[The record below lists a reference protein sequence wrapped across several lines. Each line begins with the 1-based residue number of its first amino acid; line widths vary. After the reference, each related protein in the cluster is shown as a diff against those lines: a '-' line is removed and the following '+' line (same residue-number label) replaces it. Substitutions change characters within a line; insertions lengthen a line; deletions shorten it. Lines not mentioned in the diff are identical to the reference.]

1 MAFKVKLPRRPQ
13 NRSRATTRTIR
24 KLFIFRKYGR
34 VGKTRHSMRRR
45 DIKRKHPH
53 RRGED
58 EQNPEECHRRVETPP
73 QAWGRLVKKGANL
86 LICGNTPPGV
96 GKTLWRFMRA
106 QEIQKHPHRRGEDFK
121 CAGCHLAKIETPPQA
136 WGRRHFK
143 FQFTAIFRNTPTGVG
158 KTASLHSGTS
168 QPKKHPHRRGEDSKE
183 SLNFLTNAL
192 CHHSL
197 SFSRTSCNP
206 LMRTSSRR

>member
-58 EQNPEECHRRVETPP
+58 IPTAQGFQPLKETPPQAWGRHDSVMDSHLEHRNTPTGVGKTPPKCRICSPWWKHPHRRGEDHISLSTCPQRLETPP
-73 QAWGRLVKKGANL
+73 QAWGRLL
-86 LICGNTPPGV
+86 GNEI
-96 GKTLWRFMRA
+96 RIHRA
-106 QEIQKHPHRRGEDFK
+106 
-121 CAGCHLAKIETPPQA
+121 
-136 WGRRHFK
+136 
-143 FQFTAIFRNTPTGVG
+143 RNTPTGVG
-158 KTASLHSGTS
+158 KTRPG
-168 QPKKHPHRRGEDSKE
+168 RG
-183 SLNFLTNAL
+183 A
-192 CHHSL
+192 
-197 SFSRTSCNP
+197 R
-206 LMRTSSRR
+206 

>member
-58 EQNPEECHRRVETPP
+58 SDQFVRKLLAEETPP
-73 QAWGRLVKKGANL
+73 QAWGRLRPMVGY
-86 LICGNTPPGV
+86 TP
-96 GKTLWRFMRA
+96 K
-106 QEIQKHPHRRGEDFK
+106 E
-121 CAGCHLAKIETPPQA
+121 
-136 WGRRHFK
+136 
-143 FQFTAIFRNTPTGVG
+143 RNTPTGVG
-158 KTASLHSGTS
+158 KTA
-168 QPKKHPHRRGEDSKE
+168 EDRK
-183 SLNFLTNAL
+183 NGWA
-192 CHHSL
+192 
-197 SFSRTSCNP
+197 P
-206 LMRTSSRR
+206 

>member
-58 EQNPEECHRRVETPP
+58 IPPAQGFQPLKETPP
-73 QAWGRLVKKGANL
+73 QAWGRHDSVMDSHLEHR
-86 LICGNTPPGV
+86 NTPTGV
-96 GKTLWRFMRA
+96 GKTFAVRCVR
-106 QEIQKHPHRRGEDFK
+106 QIQQKHPHRRGEDLGGSMK
-121 CAGCHLAKIETPPQA
+121 ERPILETPPQAWGRRIQQARQEAQDRNTPTGVGKTGSASAGRKQLWKHPHRRGEDFAPALSNIKSIETPPQA
-136 WGRRHFK
+136 WGR
-143 FQFTAIFRNTPTGVG
+143 
-158 KTASLHSGTS
+158 
-168 QPKKHPHRRGEDSKE
+168 QPLRRRK
-183 SLNFLTNAL
+183 A
-192 CHHSL
+192 
-197 SFSRTSCNP
+197 R
-206 LMRTSSRR
+206 